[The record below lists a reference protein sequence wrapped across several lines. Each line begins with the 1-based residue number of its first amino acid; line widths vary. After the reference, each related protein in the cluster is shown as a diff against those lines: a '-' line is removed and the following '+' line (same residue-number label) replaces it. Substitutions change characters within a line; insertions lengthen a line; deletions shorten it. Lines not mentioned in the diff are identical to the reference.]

1 MTMSVETTSPPAQ
14 SMLVRLLN
22 TRIHIGSLLLLL
34 LPVPVVCAVVA
45 RTAMVDS
52 WLTLF
57 LILLVVPA
65 LALAHVIVYTFLPT
79 RAELQRSKPD
89 QRWKCLKRLIAAL
102 MFDGS
107 ILYVTF
113 LVLPIASANTPA
125 W

>member
-1 MTMSVETTSPPAQ
+1 MQPMTESPPVQ
-14 SMLVRLLN
+14 SMLNRVLHTQVN
-22 TRIHIGSLLLLL
+22 IASLLLLL
-34 LPVPVVCAVVA
+34 LPVPVGCAVVV

-57 LILLVVPA
+57 LILFAVPA
-65 LALAHVIVYTFLPT
+65 VALAHVIVYTFLPT

-102 MFDGS
+102 VFDGS
-107 ILYVTF
+107 ILYVTY